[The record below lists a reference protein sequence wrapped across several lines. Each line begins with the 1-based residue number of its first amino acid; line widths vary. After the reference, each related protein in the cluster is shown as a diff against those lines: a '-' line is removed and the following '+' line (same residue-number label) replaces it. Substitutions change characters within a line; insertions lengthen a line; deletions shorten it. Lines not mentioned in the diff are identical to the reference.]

1 MVVDILELAQTAPP
15 EIRQKFQ
22 QREYSEGDCII
33 SPAAM
38 PTCCLYIV
46 LSGLL
51 EVQKESGGGNA
62 IVVNTFSAGDV
73 FGEVEIFSP
82 EYKPYAVRVKTACRI
97 LVLDKETVFQWMRE
111 VFDFDLFLCEMLTR
125 RMVPDLGFHVPHC
138 PFAHSR
144 TGAGVHLELLQQGT
158 AFPPDKRGTGFPGAG
173 ALAKRQ
179 SCGSELHTT
188 GHHRLPKKVLC
199 G

>member
-1 MVVDILELAQTAPP
+1 MAVDILELAQTAPP

-62 IVVNTFSAGDV
+62 IVVNTF
-73 FGEVEIFSP
+73 P
-82 EYKPYAVRVKTACRI
+82 
-97 LVLDKETVFQWMRE
+97 Q
-111 VFDFDLFLCEMLTR
+111 EM
-125 RMVPDLGFHVPHC
+125 C
-138 PFAHSR
+138 
-144 TGAGVHLELLQQGT
+144 
-158 AFPPDKRGTGFPGAG
+158 
-173 ALAKRQ
+173 LAR
-179 SCGSELHTT
+179 
-188 GHHRLPKKVLC
+188 
-199 G
+199 